1 MNRLRTL
8 LSRLG
13 LVGTLILTA
22 SAVAG
27 AAPCVTASLQTYI
40 NSDLSGGCSI
50 QDTFFRFDFTS
61 QVVSGNPV
69 VATPSLITVT
79 PISSAISEGFS
90 FSAMVGGTNYFS
102 TPSGSVAY
110 GINYTVDPATGGADM
125 SLDPPFGDV
134 VATQSYCLNDVF
146 PTCSLGLPLSQTVTT
161 QNAPASLSSRIG
173 FPIAM
178 SSLALVDVRTL
189 ITLNGPAGFD
199 DLKDTFLTIPV
210 SEVPEPS
217 GASLAFCGLSAVLVL
232 GYARRRLAVRKA
244 SC

>member
-1 MNRLRTL
+1 
-8 LSRLG
+8 
-13 LVGTLILTA
+13 
-22 SAVAG
+22 
-27 AAPCVTASLQTYI
+27 
-40 NSDLSGGCSI
+40 
-50 QDTFFRFDFTS
+50 
-61 QVVSGNPV
+61 
-69 VATPSLITVT
+69 
-79 PISSAISEGFS
+79 
-90 FSAMVGGTNYFS
+90 MVGDTNYFS
-102 TPSGSVAY
+102 TPTGSVAY
-110 GINYTVDPATGGADM
+110 EINYSVDPATGGADL

-199 DLKDTFLTIPV
+199 SLNDAFLTIPV

-217 GASLAFCGLSAVLVL
+217 GASLAVCGLSAVLVL